1 MKPGTNGWNTT
12 FVLECHLDHH
22 TLCETI
28 LSPKKTTGH
37 PLDGSLIIPI
47 FANSNFHYRNRC
59 YYNQGGRQDEVL

>member
-28 LSPKKTTGH
+28 LSPQKNNRPSVGR
-37 PLDGSLIIPI
+37 
-47 FANSNFHYRNRC
+47 FAENPYIC
-59 YYNQGGRQDEVL
+59 K